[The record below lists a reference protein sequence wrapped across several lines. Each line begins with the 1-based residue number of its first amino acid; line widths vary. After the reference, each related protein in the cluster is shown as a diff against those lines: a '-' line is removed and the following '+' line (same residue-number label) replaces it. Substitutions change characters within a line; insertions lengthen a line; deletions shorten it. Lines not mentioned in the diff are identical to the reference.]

1 MLIISKAVAEGGKV
15 VYGGRAVSHSLGGF
29 FVEPALI
36 AMKSHSEAMSHELFV
51 PILYVLPYK
60 TIDEVP

>member
-1 MLIISKAVAEGGKV
+1 
-15 VYGGRAVSHSLGGF
+15 VSHTLGGF

-36 AMKSHSEAMSHELFV
+36 AMKSHSEAMMHELFV

-60 TIDEVP
+60 TMEEVWSVWLCGCLFCSFLMQPGD

>member
-1 MLIISKAVAEGGKV
+1 M
-15 VYGGRAVSHSLGGF
+15 SHTLGGF

-36 AMKSHSEAMSHELFV
+36 AMKSHSEAMMHELFV

-60 TIDEVP
+60 TMEEV